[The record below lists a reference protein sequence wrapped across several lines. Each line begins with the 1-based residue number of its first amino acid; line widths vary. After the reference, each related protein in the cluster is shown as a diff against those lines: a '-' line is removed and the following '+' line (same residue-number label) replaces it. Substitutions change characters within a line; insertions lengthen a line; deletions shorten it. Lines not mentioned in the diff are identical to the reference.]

1 MRTFDRNKL
10 RAHVSVSPFSPPFP
24 PISDA
29 LTAAAEEAIGV
40 AIHVHFYASRKGVWD
55 IDVQKERNIHQ
66 LRQLETSKFPTYMKA
81 ADIY

>member
-10 RAHVSVSPFSPPFP
+10 RAHISVPPFSPLIP

-29 LTAAAEEAIGV
+29 LTAAEEAIGV
-40 AIHVHFYASRKGVWD
+40 PIHVHFYASRKGVWD
-55 IDVQKERNIHQ
+55 IDLQKERNIHQ
-66 LRQLETSKFPTYMKA
+66 LRQLETSKFPIYMKA